1 MTHNPYTTRNIWY
14 FTNHRQQAI
23 LDMIK
28 IIAVFGLPILA
39 CGGLTVFVVDTR
51 GFGPLAMTCLS
62 LTMIILSMVAAFMWR
77 SWLSLKGFRM
87 EENYIATDEEGLVV
101 CERGEIRRFAWAE
114 IRTVHEFYA
123 LGYGCNLK
131 IVLNHVMPN
140 GLYEHYLFN
149 VDGVPNAAKIYGTES
164 MMWQIDEAWQKAI
177 SSGIAVSHI

>member
-1 MTHNPYTTRNIWY
+1 MTHHSHSVRNIWY
-14 FTNHRQQAI
+14 FTHHRQQTI

-28 IIAVFGLPILA
+28 IVAVFFFFFLSCA
-39 CGGLTVFVVDTR
+39 GLTAFVIDTR
-51 GFGPLAMTCLS
+51 GLGPLAMTCLS
-62 LTMIILSMVAAFMWR
+62 LTMIILSMVCAFMWR

-87 EENYIATDEEGLVV
+87 DENYIATDEAGLVV
-101 CERGEIRRFAWAE
+101 CERGQIRRFAWSE

-131 IVLNHVMPN
+131 IVLNNVMSD

-164 MMWQIDEAWQKAI
+164 MMWQIDEAWQHAI
-177 SSGIAVSHI
+177 SSGIAVSHS